1 MGRSN
6 PGYLKFLNW
15 NVSTKK
21 QVPRNDYFFLYIEL
35 KKWVFQA
42 HRRVSPTTGV
52 GIYGNVK
59 DLWRK
64 WRNAYGKSEEFDW
77 KGENNLYGKESVWQ
91 NMVNWR
97 ICMETCRL
105 VIGKWRIYME
115 KSWICLETWKK
126 LNGKNMEKWGICIEM
141 WRIY

>member
-1 MGRSN
+1 MII
-6 PGYLKFLNW
+6 
-15 NVSTKK
+15 
-21 QVPRNDYFFLYIEL
+21 FFLYIEL

-77 KGENNLYGKESVWQ
+77 KGKIIYMEKNLYGKIW
-91 NMVNWR
+91 
-97 ICMETCRL
+97 
-105 VIGKWRIYME
+105 
-115 KSWICLETWKK
+115 
-126 LNGKNMEKWGICIEM
+126 
-141 WRIY
+141 